1 MAALSIH
8 AGTTARARIL
18 EEGFHPELFKVMVGA
33 SGGPKWFIL
42 HGLDQFLFGEFFA
55 GRQQQLLTLGSS
67 AGAWRLSCLATA
79 NPVASIDRLAELYSQ
94 ERYSDQPD
102 PGEVS
107 DQART
112 MLATVLGESG
122 AREIADNKV
131 FRTHVITDRCR
142 LIGDGAGKFSQAI
155 TLSASAA
162 CNSISRRSLGW
173 FFERTI
179 FSNMGNLSPW
189 TRLADLPTT
198 VAELTATNVFDV
210 LIASGSIPF
219 VLEGVRN
226 IEGASPGLY
235 WDGGITDYHFD
246 LPFLGGEG
254 LVLYPHFQGRV
265 VPGWFDKHVPWRR
278 AHASNYHNVV
288 ILAPSPELIA
298 ELPNGKLSDRTDFEN
313 FDYHRRRDIFRNVL
327 EAGRRLADE
336 FQTLV
341 EHGVQPD
348 QVRPIGNIV

>member
-8 AGTTARARIL
+8 AGTTARTRIL
-18 EEGFHPELFKVMVGA
+18 EEGFHPDRFQVMVGA

-42 HGLDQFLFGEFFA
+42 HGLDRFLFGEFFA
-55 GRQQQLLTLGSS
+55 NRKQPLLTIGSS
-67 AGAWRLSCLATA
+67 AGAWRLSCLATSE
-79 NPVASIDRLAELYSQ
+79 PVASIDRLAELYSQ
-94 ERYSDQPD
+94 ERYSDQPT

-112 MLATVLGESG
+112 MLATVLGETG
-122 AREIADNKV
+122 AKEIAGNTV
-131 FRTHVITDRCR
+131 FRTHIITDRCR
-142 LIGDGAGKFSQAI
+142 LLGDGASKLRQAI

-162 CNSISRRSLGW
+162 CNTVSRRSLGW

-189 TRLADLPTT
+189 SELNDIPTSA
-198 VAELTATNVFDV
+198 AELTEANVFDV

-219 VLEGVRN
+219 VLDGVKN
-226 IEGASPGLY
+226 IEGAHQGLY

-246 LPFLGGEG
+246 LPFLDGDG

-265 VPGWFDKHVPWRR
+265 VPGWFDKHLPWRR

-298 ELPNGKLSDRTDFEN
+298 SLPNGKLSDRTDFEN
-313 FDYHRRRDIFRNVL
+313 FDYPQRRDIFKRVL
-327 EAGRRLADE
+327 DAGLQMADE
-336 FQTLV
+336 FQNLV
-341 EHGVQPD
+341 EHGVQAE
-348 QVRPIGNIV
+348 QVKPIGNIV